1 MVPENDGTFYRRT
14 IRLMSARKKAAEK
27 ARKRAFSPRT
37 HKSLRSFPQAFAC
50 PGYAAGCEERNT
62 AAPPPFSVPD
72 LFTGVIIIL
81 VFRHDAGQTEQE
93 DQEEDRT
100 ARSHEIDRLEVADG
114 ETVEIP

>member
-1 MVPENDGTFYRRT
+1 MDDSVDVSTEKGGGK
-14 IRLMSARKKAAEK
+14 SAT
-27 ARKRAFSPRT
+27 RAFSPRT
-37 HKSLRSFPQAFAC
+37 YKSLRSFPQAFAC

-72 LFTGVIIIL
+72 LFTGVIVVL